1 MSISSMTGFARSG
14 GLSGACSWTWEVK
27 SVNGKGLDMR
37 LRLPPGFE
45 GLEAA
50 ARERVAVRFR
60 RGNMTLALTVK
71 WTRAAGGFRLNSGA
85 LDQIIALL
93 PEIQERLPDAAGP
106 TVDGLLNLRG
116 VIEVAD
122 EDIGAE
128 VRQVVEADI
137 LKGLEDALESLVS
150 MRGEEGTRLAAV
162 LAAHLDG
169 IGELCARAGS
179 LAAAQPGIIRE
190 RLETQ
195 VAALLEAVPA
205 LPEERLAQEAALLM
219 SKADVSEELD
229 RLEAHRQAAQD
240 LMDEDTAIGRRLDF
254 LCQEFNREANTLC
267 SKSAD
272 VELTRVGLDLK
283 AAIEQFREQVQNIE

>member
-1 MSISSMTGFARSG
+1 MTGFARQG
-14 GLSGACSWTWEVK
+14 GLIGACSWTWEVK

-45 GLEAA
+45 GLETA
-50 ARERVAVRFR
+50 ARKRVAARFR

-71 WTRAAGGFRLNSGA
+71 WTRADGGYRLNSGV

-93 PEIQERLPDAAGP
+93 PEIQERLPDAALLS
-106 TVDGLLNLRG
+106 VDGLLSLRG
-116 VIEVAD
+116 VIEAAD

-128 VRQVVEADI
+128 ERQVVEADI
-137 LKGLEDALESLVS
+137 LEGLEDALQSLAA

-169 IGELCARAGS
+169 IGELSARAGS
-179 LAAAQPGIIRE
+179 LAAARPGLIKE

-195 VAALLEAVPA
+195 VSALLDAVPA
-205 LPEERLAQEAALLM
+205 LPEDRLAQEAAVLM
-219 SKADVSEELD
+219 TKADVSEELD
-229 RLEAHRQAAQD
+229 RIKGHRQAALD
-240 LMDEDTAIGRRLDF
+240 LMDEDAAIGRRLDF

-272 VELTRVGLDLK
+272 VELTRVGLDIK

>member
-1 MSISSMTGFARSG
+1 MTGFARAG
-14 GLSGACSWTWEVK
+14 GLSGACSWTWEAK
-27 SVNGKGLDMR
+27 SVNGKGLDIR

-50 ARERVAVRFR
+50 ARKRVAAHVR
-60 RGNMTLALTVK
+60 RGNLTLSLTVK
-71 WTRAAGGFRLNSGA
+71 WTRADGGYRLNTGA
-85 LDQIIALL
+85 LEQIIAIL
-93 PEIQERLPDAAGP
+93 PEIRERLPDAAAP
-106 TVDGLLNLRG
+106 TIDGLLGLRG
-116 VIEVAD
+116 VIEAAD
-122 EDIGAE
+122 EDIGDE
-128 VRQVVEADI
+128 ERQIVEADI
-137 LKGLEDALESLVS
+137 LKGLEDALHSLGI

-162 LAAHLDG
+162 LAAHLDN
-169 IGELCARAGS
+169 IGEFCTRAGS
-179 LAAAQPGIIRE
+179 LAAAQPGLIRE

-205 LPEERLAQEAALLM
+205 LPEERLAQEAAVLM
-219 SKADVSEELD
+219 TKADVSEELD
-229 RLEAHRQAAQD
+229 RLEAHRQAALD
-240 LMDEDTAIGRRLDF
+240 LMDEDAAIGRRLDF

>member
-1 MSISSMTGFARSG
+1 MTGFARSE
-14 GLSGACSWTWEVK
+14 GLCGACSWTWEAK
-27 SVNGKGLDMR
+27 SVNGKGLDIR

-50 ARERVAVRFR
+50 AKARVAGRFR
-60 RGNMTLALTVK
+60 RGNMTLALTLK
-71 WTRAAGGFRLNSGA
+71 WTHAEGGYRLNQGA

-93 PEIQERLPDAAGP
+93 PEIQERLPDAVRP
-106 TVDGLLNLRG
+106 TIDGLLNFRG
-116 VIEVAD
+116 IIEPAD
-122 EDIGAE
+122 EDIGADE
-128 VRQVVEADI
+128 RLEIEAAI
-137 LKGLEDALESLVS
+137 LEGLENALAELAS
-150 MRGEEGTRLAAV
+150 MRGEEGTRLADV

-169 IGELCARAGS
+169 IGELSARAGS
-179 LAAAQPGIIRE
+179 LAAAQPGMIRE
-190 RLETQ
+190 RLEAQ
-195 VAALLEAVPA
+195 VSALLVAVPA
-205 LPEERLAQEAALLM
+205 IPEERLAQEAAVLM

-229 RLEAHRQAAQD
+229 RLEAHRQAALD
-240 LMDEDTAIGRRLDF
+240 LMDEDAAIGRRLDF

>member
-1 MSISSMTGFARSG
+1 MTGFARAG
-14 GLSGACSWTWEVK
+14 GQCEACSWTWEVK

-45 GLEAA
+45 GMEAA
-50 ARERVAVRFR
+50 VRERVAALIR
-60 RGNMTLALTVK
+60 RGNMTLSLTVK
-71 WTRAAGGFRLNSGA
+71 WTRAGGGFRLNAGT
-85 LDQIIALL
+85 LEQIIALL
-93 PEIQERLPDAAGP
+93 PEIQQRLPDASGP

-116 VIEVAD
+116 VIEAVD
-122 EDIGAE
+122 EDIGDE
-128 VRQVVEADI
+128 ERRVVEADI
-137 LKGLEDALESLVS
+137 LVGLEDALDSLAI

-162 LAAHLDG
+162 LAAHLEG

-179 LAAAQPGIIRE
+179 LAAAQPGMIRE

-205 LPEERLAQEAALLM
+205 LPEERLAQEAAVLM
-219 SKADVSEELD
+219 TKADVSEELD
-229 RLEAHRQAAQD
+229 RLQAHRQAALD
-240 LMDEDTAIGRRLDF
+240 LMGEDAAIGRRLDF